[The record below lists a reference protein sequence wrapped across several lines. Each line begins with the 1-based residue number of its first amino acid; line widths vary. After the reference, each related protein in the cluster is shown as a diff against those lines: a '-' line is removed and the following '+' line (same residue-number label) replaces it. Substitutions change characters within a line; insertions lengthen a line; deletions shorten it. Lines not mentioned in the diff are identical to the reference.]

1 MEYKVDDRILLDIK
15 MLVQSTIKTT
25 VLLHLLWFPI
35 LQKYFT
41 VLLIFLFFSPEET
54 HLLVQSTPDNSNLQ
68 GKLKKVRVIGISE
81 QMTGNK
87 EKTVFTLFLFIQY
100 ISIKFNHRI
109 AEWKWN
115 ILYKSDRIN
124 VEWETKESKAKKQE
138 NSRYCELCRFQR
150 ELLLLQSSYDLL
162 FREIVFML
170 WTTVLIVSSCH
181 VLTNIIRVI

>member
-1 MEYKVDDRILLDIK
+1 
-15 MLVQSTIKTT
+15 MLVQTTIETT

-41 VLLIFLFFSPEET
+41 PEET

-100 ISIKFNHRI
+100 ILIKFNHRI

-170 WTTVLIVSSCH
+170 WTTVLIVSSCY
-181 VLTNIIRVI
+181 VLTNIIRVT